1 MPYFVVGNMAASVL
15 ESIHVAMW
23 DWRRKASIAQR
34 SKLPCHLACLLIP
47 LLHYLPSSNLVLLC
61 LPSLTLSPLYFISCL
76 SCVILDGEKISP
88 TMQFIYDVL
97 HHSSMKATR
106 PWVHDSNLF
115 SYFYRSQISPVKD
128 LERCA
133 YSTWVCS
140 ILSSHLCLIKVV

>member
-1 MPYFVVGNMAASVL
+1 MAASVL

-23 DWRRKASIAQR
+23 DWRRKAFIAQK
-34 SKLPCHLACLLIP
+34 SKPPCHLACLLIP
-47 LLHYLPSSNLVLLC
+47 LLHYSPSSSYTVSSLHSSSLVLLC
-61 LPSLTLSPLYFISCL
+61 LPSLTLPPLYFISCL
-76 SCVILDGEKISP
+76 SCVMLDGEKISP

-128 LERCA
+128 LERYAC
-133 YSTWVCS
+133 SSCVSS
-140 ILSSHLCLIKVV
+140 ILSSHLCLI